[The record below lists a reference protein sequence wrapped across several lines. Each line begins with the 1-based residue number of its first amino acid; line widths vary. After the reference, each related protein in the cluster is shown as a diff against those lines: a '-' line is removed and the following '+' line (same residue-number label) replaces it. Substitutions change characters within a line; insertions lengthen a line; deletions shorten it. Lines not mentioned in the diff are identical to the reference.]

1 MVGADISHGALEHR
15 DAVTRAGVW
24 EIMVCDENVRVL
36 NALGFKA
43 DRNVRI
49 AIEVVHYIND
59 VCVGPSHAVHDHADK
74 VAALHIHIPVEH
86 HKGEEVVCGRA
97 HVTVEDYTDI
107 LLLVICPDVD
117 ALGGNIHRM
126 LAVVPGELDGCSQAV
141 FREYAVGVEVVLSV
155 LGVVPSAYK
164 ALMLTCMLD
173 NSRDAFAVETVLGG
187 DIGNHQPLRR
197 LTHRIDIN
205 GKAIGVHLPHS
216 PYGVVEL
223 RVREVG
229 I

>member
-24 EIMVCDENVRVL
+24 EIMVGYENVRVL

-49 AIEVVHYIND
+49 AVEVVHDIND
-59 VCVGPSHAVHDHADK
+59 VCVGPSHTVHDHADQ
-74 VAALHIHIPVEH
+74 VASLHIHIAVEH
-86 HKGEEVVCGRA
+86 HKGEEVVCGGA
-97 HVTVEDYTDI
+97 HVTVEDYADI

-117 ALGGNIHRM
+117 ALGGNVHRM

-164 ALMLTCMLD
+164 ALMLTCVLD
-173 NSRDAFAVETVLGG
+173 NSRDAFAVEAVLGG
-187 DIGNHQPLRR
+187 DIGNH
-197 LTHRIDIN
+197 
-205 GKAIGVHLPHS
+205 
-216 PYGVVEL
+216 
-223 RVREVG
+223 
-229 I
+229 